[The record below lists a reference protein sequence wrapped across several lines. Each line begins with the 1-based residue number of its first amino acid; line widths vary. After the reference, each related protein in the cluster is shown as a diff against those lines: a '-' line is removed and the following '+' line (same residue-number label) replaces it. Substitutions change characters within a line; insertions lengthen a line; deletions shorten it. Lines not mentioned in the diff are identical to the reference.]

1 MEIVNNALRSLVAGS
16 LLTSMQAQASS
27 LVEKSNLVAL
37 FSSIIILKPCIIKA
51 MLHNTK
57 RKNLKIS
64 NNPGGVGSEH
74 GGLTLGLARSQH
86 CEGPVIRIL
95 CR

>member
-51 MLHNTK
+51 MLHTK

-74 GGLTLGLARSQH
+74 GGLTLGLVRSQL

-95 CR
+95 FR

>member
-1 MEIVNNALRSLVAGS
+1 MEIVSNALRSLVAGS

-37 FSSIIILKPCIIKA
+37 FSSIITLTVHNQS

-57 RKNLKIS
+57 SNKLKIS
-64 NNPGGVGSEH
+64 NNSGGIGSEH
-74 GGLTLGLARSQH
+74 GGLTLGLAHSQH

-95 CR
+95 FR